1 MDHKEFV
8 NHMPVDVLAQLN
20 QLNDDAGL
28 RHLSLHFGLIIFLV
42 LWIAIG
48 WPLWWMMIIPLGIAI
63 CFLFTL
69 QHECTHKTPF
79 ATLWLNEWVGRIS
92 GLLILQPFEW
102 FRYFHLAHHKY
113 TNDPEKDPELLS
125 GAKPETWQAYL
136 WHISGLPFWWAM
148 ATQTTEN
155 AVGQDFGPYIPD
167 RARPRVVR
175 EARWM
180 LVIYAVAGVS
190 LLFTPLLV
198 WIWILPCLLGQPFLR
213 LYLLAEH
220 GRCAFVANMFQNTRT
235 TYTNRIIRFLAWNMP
250 YHVEHHSLPQVPFHK
265 LPELHDHMRG
275 QHQVISDGYSAF
287 TREYTQALR

>member
-8 NHMPVDVLAQLN
+8 NHMSGDVLAQLN
-20 QLNDDAGL
+20 QLDDSAGL
-28 RHLSLHFGLIIFLV
+28 RHLSVHFGLILFLA
-42 LWIAIG
+42 LWIAVG
-48 WPLWWMMIIPLGIAI
+48 WPLWWVMIVPLGIAI

-79 ATLWLNEWVGRIS
+79 ATPWMNEWVGRLS

-136 WHISGLPFWWAM
+136 RHVSGLPFWWAM
-148 ATQTTEN
+148 AGQTIKN
-155 AVGQDFGPYIPD
+155 AIGHGSGSYIPD
-167 RARPRVVR
+167 RAKPRIMR

-180 LVIYAVAGVS
+180 LAIYGVAGVS
-190 LLFTPLLV
+190 LFFTPLLF

-220 GRCAFVANMFQNTRT
+220 GRCAFVADMFRNTRT

-250 YHVEHHSLPQVPFHK
+250 YHIEHHSLPQVPFHK
-265 LPELHDHMRG
+265 LPDLHNHMQG
-275 QHQVISDGYSAF
+275 HHKVTSDGYSAF
-287 TREYTQALR
+287 TREYVQGLH